1 MTFEERIREYCLR
14 SDVVYERI
22 LSFSSPCGKDLY
34 VLYPSELE
42 DEQILKDNIPK
53 MLKVIR
59 EYIDESELYKK
70 CMDRVNRFH
79 FDSQKTAMTNEAHSP
94 QEKADELAEIMNEG
108 ISPYVW
114 YYHDAM
120 QYGYVVYLDNI

>member
-1 MTFEERIREYCLR
+1 MTFEERIHDYCLR
-14 SDVVYERI
+14 SDVV
-22 LSFSSPCGKDLY
+22 DLY
-34 VLYPSELE
+34 VLYPLELK

-59 EYIDESELYKK
+59 KYISESELYGYY
-70 CMDRVNRFH
+70 MNRVDKLH
-79 FDSQKTAMTNEAHSP
+79 FDSQKIAMINEARSH

-108 ISPYVW
+108 ISPYAW

-120 QYGYVVYLDNI
+120 QYGYVVYLDKI

>member
-1 MTFEERIREYCLR
+1 MTFEERIHDYCLR

-22 LSFSSPCGKDLY
+22 LSLSCEKDLY
-34 VLYPSELE
+34 ILYPLKLS
-42 DEQILKDNIPK
+42 DEQILKDNILK

-59 EYIDESELYKK
+59 EYIEESELYKK
-70 CMDRVNRFH
+70 CMGRVDRFH
-79 FDSQKTAMTNEAHSP
+79 FDSQKTTMINEAHSH

-108 ISPYVW
+108 ISPYAW

-120 QYGYVVYLDNI
+120 QYGYVVYLDKI

>member
-14 SDVVYERI
+14 SDIMYERI
-22 LSFSSPCGKDLY
+22 LSFTYGKDLY

-42 DEQILKDNIPK
+42 YEQILKDNIPK

-59 EYIDESELYKK
+59 EYIEESELYRE
-70 CMDRVNRFH
+70 CMDRVDKLH
-79 FDSQKTAMTNEAHSP
+79 FDSQKTVMINGAHSH

-108 ISPYVW
+108 ISPYAW
-114 YYHDAM
+114 YYHDAT
-120 QYGYVVYLDNI
+120 QYGYIVYLDKI

>member
-1 MTFEERIREYCLR
+1 MTFEERIREHCLR
-14 SDVVYERI
+14 SDMVYERI

-59 EYIDESELYKK
+59 EYIEESELYKK
-70 CMDRVNRFH
+70 CIDRVDKFH
-79 FDSQKTAMTNEAHSP
+79 FDSQKTAMINGVHSH

-108 ISPYVW
+108 ISPYAW

-120 QYGYVVYLDNI
+120 QYGYVVYLDKI

>member
-14 SDVVYERI
+14 SGIVYERI
-22 LSFSSPCGKDLY
+22 LSLSYEKDLY
-34 VLYPSELE
+34 ILYPLKLS

-59 EYIDESELYKK
+59 EYIDESELYNK

-79 FDSQKTAMTNEAHSP
+79 FDSQKTAMTNEAHSH

-108 ISPYVW
+108 ISPYAW

-120 QYGYVVYLDNI
+120 QYGYVVYLDKI

>member
-1 MTFEERIREYCLR
+1 MIFEERIREYCLR
-14 SDVVYERI
+14 SDLVYERI
-22 LSFSSPCGKDLY
+22 LSFTYGKDLY

-42 DEQILKDNIPK
+42 YEQILKDNIPK

-59 EYIDESELYKK
+59 EYIEESELYRE
-70 CMDRVNRFH
+70 CMDRVDKLH
-79 FDSQKTAMTNEAHSP
+79 FDSQKTAMINGVHSH
-94 QEKADELAEIMNEG
+94 QEKADELAEIMNDG
-108 ISPYVW
+108 ISPYAW

>member
-1 MTFEERIREYCLR
+1 MIFEERIREHCLQ

-34 VLYPSELE
+34 ILYPSELE
-42 DEQILKDNIPK
+42 HEQILKDNIPK

-59 EYIDESELYKK
+59 EYIEESELYRE
-70 CMDRVNRFH
+70 CMDRVDKLH
-79 FDSQKTAMTNEAHSP
+79 FDSQKIAMINEAHSH

-108 ISPYVW
+108 ISPYAW
-114 YYHDAM
+114 YYHAVM

>member
-22 LSFSSPCGKDLY
+22 LSSPCGKDLY

-42 DEQILKDNIPK
+42 HEQILKDNIPK

-59 EYIDESELYKK
+59 EYIEESELYRE
-70 CMDRVNRFH
+70 CMDRVDKLH
-79 FDSQKTAMTNEAHSP
+79 FDSQKTAIINGAHSH

-108 ISPYVW
+108 ISPYAW

-120 QYGYVVYLDNI
+120 QYGYVVYLDKI

>member
-1 MTFEERIREYCLR
+1 MTFEERIHDYCLR

-22 LSFSSPCGKDLY
+22 LSSPGEKDVY
-34 VLYPSELE
+34 ILYPSELK

-53 MLKVIR
+53 MLKVIKK
-59 EYIDESELYKK
+59 YISESELYGYY
-70 CMDRVNRFH
+70 MSRVDKLY
-79 FDSQKTAMTNEAHSP
+79 FDSQKTAMINEANSH

-108 ISPYVW
+108 ISPYAW
-114 YYHDAM
+114 YYYDAM

>member
-14 SDVVYERI
+14 SDIVYERI
-22 LSFSSPCGKDLY
+22 LSLSCEKDLY
-34 VLYPSELE
+34 ILYPLKLS
-42 DEQILKDNIPK
+42 DEQILKDNILK

-59 EYIDESELYKK
+59 EYIEESELYKK
-70 CMDRVNRFH
+70 CMDRVDRFH
-79 FDSQKTAMTNEAHSP
+79 FDSQKTTMINEAHSH

-108 ISPYVW
+108 ISPYAW

-120 QYGYVVYLDNI
+120 QYGYVVCLDKI

>member
-1 MTFEERIREYCLR
+1 MTFEKRIHDYCLR

-22 LSFSSPCGKDLY
+22 LSLSYEKDLY
-34 VLYPSELE
+34 ILYPLKLS

-59 EYIDESELYKK
+59 EYIEESELYRE
-70 CMDRVNRFH
+70 CMDRVDKLH
-79 FDSQKTAMTNEAHSP
+79 FDSQKTAMINEAHSH

-108 ISPYVW
+108 ISPYAW

-120 QYGYVVYLDNI
+120 QYGYIVYLDKI

>member
-22 LSFSSPCGKDLY
+22 LSLSCEKDLY
-34 VLYPSELE
+34 ILYPSELE

-53 MLKVIR
+53 MLNVIKK
-59 EYIDESELYKK
+59 YISESELYGYY
-70 CMDRVNRFH
+70 MSRVDKLH
-79 FDSQKTAMTNEAHSP
+79 FDSQKTAMINEAHSH

-108 ISPYVW
+108 ISHYAW
-114 YYHDAM
+114 YYYDVM
-120 QYGYVVYLDNI
+120 QYGYVVYLDKI

>member
-1 MTFEERIREYCLR
+1 MTFEERIHDCCLR

-22 LSFSSPCGKDLY
+22 LSLSYEKDLY
-34 VLYPSELE
+34 ILYPLKLS

-79 FDSQKTAMTNEAHSP
+79 FDSQKTAMTNEAHSH

-108 ISPYVW
+108 ISPYAW

-120 QYGYVVYLDNI
+120 QYGYVVYLDKI